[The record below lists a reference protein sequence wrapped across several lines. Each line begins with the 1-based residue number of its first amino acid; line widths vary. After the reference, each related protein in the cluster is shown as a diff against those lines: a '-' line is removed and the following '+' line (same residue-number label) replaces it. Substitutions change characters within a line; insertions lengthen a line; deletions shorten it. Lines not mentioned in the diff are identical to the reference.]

1 MIFFTKHD
9 YDEYPII
16 MSTYAYASHEINK
29 ITSSLYSILAKFENH
44 YRIEYLLQILHDTE
58 ILCHHFSSYFPF
70 ETSVKPKP
78 LQIAKWREMN
88 IREIS

>member
-1 MIFFTKHD
+1 
-9 YDEYPII
+9 
-16 MSTYAYASHEINK
+16 MSTYAYASHEINN
-29 ITSSLYSILAKFENH
+29 ISASLYSILAKLGNH
-44 YRIEYLLQILHDTE
+44 NRIEYLLHRLHDTE

-78 LQIAKWREMN
+78 LQIAKWRKMN